1 MAQLSLPQCG
11 AAGVVSRP
19 ARARRRRASSCS
31 AAARAE
37 EPDSQALLE
46 LDVVATP
53 AGLAAVTRVTEG
65 AAELVALREEEAGG
79 LWVEAEEACFV
90 LPLASLKRVP
100 ALYSQRSV
108 ADRVSNPHGEH
119 AEGTWELLRDT
130 S

>member
-1 MAQLSLPQCG
+1 M
-11 AAGVVSRP
+11 
-19 ARARRRRASSCS
+19 
-31 AAARAE
+31 
-37 EPDSQALLE
+37 
-46 LDVVATP
+46 VATP
-53 AGLAAVTRVTEG
+53 AGLAAVTRVTADG
-65 AAELVALREEEAGG
+65 AAELVTLREEEAGG

-100 ALYSQRSV
+100 ALYAQRSV